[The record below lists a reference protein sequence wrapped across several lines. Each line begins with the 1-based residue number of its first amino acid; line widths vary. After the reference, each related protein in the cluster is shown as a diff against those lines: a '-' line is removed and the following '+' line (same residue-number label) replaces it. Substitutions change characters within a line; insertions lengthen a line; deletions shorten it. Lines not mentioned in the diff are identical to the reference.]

1 MSSPRHTSYGRTA
14 TLLVLGVL
22 ILTVCAGVYI
32 LLARGDQPPLTGA
45 VDDDA
50 VRAIGSQRLVTLLT
64 ILLISALLILLFVLG
79 AYLLINVGRL
89 VARDRVGGKPTD
101 YVDAWR
107 NYRLTDEE
115 ISAATREDRPDEEP
129 GEAQPGPDTPSSDPD
144 PNEPPSGS

>member
-22 ILTVCAGVYI
+22 VVTVCAGVYI
-32 LLARGDQPPLTGA
+32 LLARGAQPPLGGA

-50 VRAIGSQRLVTLLT
+50 LRAIASQRLVTLLT

-79 AYLLINVGRL
+79 AYLLINVGRF
-89 VARDRVGGKPTD
+89 VARDRVGGKPTH

-115 ISAATREDRPDEEP
+115 ISAATREDGADESPDESP
-129 GEAQPGPDTPSSDPD
+129 PAPDAPSPDPD
-144 PNEPPSGS
+144 PDEPPPGS